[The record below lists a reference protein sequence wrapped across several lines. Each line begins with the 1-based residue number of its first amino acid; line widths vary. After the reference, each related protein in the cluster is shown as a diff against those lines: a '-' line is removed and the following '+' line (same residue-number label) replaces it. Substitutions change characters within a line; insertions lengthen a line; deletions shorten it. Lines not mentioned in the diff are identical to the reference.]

1 MGTIYSIPISY
12 DTPTIVNENKFAY
25 VESKKFSMILDHERI
40 LYVIAILM
48 NPFMMLLK
56 IIMRE
61 ELMIHD
67 ALFMFQFLFYVS
79 IIEIIMP
86 S

>member
-1 MGTIYSIPISY
+1 METIYSIPISY

-67 ALFMFQFLFYVS
+67 AIIMFQIFTF
-79 IIEIIMP
+79 M
-86 S
+86 